1 MKALGIGWGESE
13 PKGRYK
19 GARTAYAAK
28 RYQALWLR
36 LRGAAPSQAAAAV
49 GVTTETLRS
58 WIKRAVAQ
66 GLDALAER
74 KPGAG
79 AKPKLD
85 AEQQE
90 RVLCWVDEDPTL
102 APAVLRR
109 GVVGSEDRGGQG
121 VGAGAEARALDASTT
136 GGSGTSCGRCRASTR
151 GSAWCWWWTGLAGTY
166 PGNWKC
172 LTT

>member
-13 PKGRYK
+13 LKGRYK
-19 GARTAYAAK
+19 GAKTAYAAK

-36 LRGAAPSQAAAAV
+36 SRGAAPSQAAAAV

-66 GLDALAER
+66 GLDALVER

-102 APAVLRR
+102 APARLRERVL
-109 GVVGSEDRGGQG
+109 GKWGIKVGRTQMWALLSRGGARPVVPRRRHYEADAAAQK
-121 VGAGAEARALDASTT
+121 GAKKS
-136 GGSGTSCGRCRASTR
+136 
-151 GSAWCWWWTGLAGTY
+151 
-166 PGNWKC
+166 
-172 LTT
+172 

>member
-1 MKALGIGWGESE
+1 MKALGIPWGESE

-19 GARTAYAAK
+19 GAKTAYAAK

-36 LRGAAPSQAAAAV
+36 SRGAAPSQVAAAV

-58 WIKRAVAQ
+58 WIRRAVAP
-66 GLDALAER
+66 GLDALVER

-90 RVLCWVDEDPTL
+90 RVLGKWGIKVGRTQMWALP
-102 APAVLRR
+102 RR
-109 GVVGSEDRGGQG
+109 GGARPVVPRRRHYEADAAAQE
-121 VGAGAEARALDASTT
+121 GAKKS
-136 GGSGTSCGRCRASTR
+136 
-151 GSAWCWWWTGLAGTY
+151 
-166 PGNWKC
+166 
-172 LTT
+172 